1 MTNRKDL
8 ETRFEEKARNV
19 SAFVSRVDTLA
30 QALDYTVDVC
40 VRKEACRLLL
50 AGCEEPLSG
59 GAEGLCDAGR
69 GKTVAAPGLGAEA
82 TRLLGRRIARE
93 DVVLVEDTLRNHLA
107 GIDVGITLVDF
118 GIAETGTLVID
129 SSDEEIRLAS
139 MISEIHV
146 ALLPV
151 SKIRETAYDVEKEL
165 VQDMRRPPNFTAFIT
180 GASRTADIERVLALG
195 VHGPLELHILLM
207 EED

>member
-19 SAFVSRVDTLA
+19 SALVSRVDTLA
-30 QALDYTVDVC
+30 EALDYTVDIC

-50 AGCEEPLSG
+50 SGCEEPLSG
-59 GAEGLCDAGR
+59 GAEGLCDTGR

-118 GIAETGTLVID
+118 GVAETGTLG
-129 SSDEEIRLAS
+129 
-139 MISEIHV
+139 H
-146 ALLPV
+146 
-151 SKIRETAYDVEKEL
+151 
-165 VQDMRRPPNFTAFIT
+165 
-180 GASRTADIERVLALG
+180 
-195 VHGPLELHILLM
+195 
-207 EED
+207 